1 MGRVVVTRHLAAT
14 PAELWSIVI
23 DPRTWGDWFTV
34 HDRWLNRLPASLAEG
49 TGLAEKVVLLG
60 VANRMAWTVESVVAP
75 TSLVLVG
82 TGPARSAA
90 RCVFAMAP
98 AETGS
103 WFTFAGDLEGTLVR
117 GALVKAVERDCT
129 KQVETSLMLLEAL
142 ARAAAHRCAEVRGV
156 GPTGVAAGP
165 QRLGCGLGDHPDRLR
180 GRAAEIHGGL
190 TGAAR

>member
-1 MGRVVVTRHLAAT
+1 MGHVVVTRHLAAT

-34 HDRWLNRLPASLAEG
+34 HDRWLNCLPASLAEG
-49 TGLAEKVVLLG
+49 TGLAAKVVLLG

-82 TGPARSAA
+82 TGPARLAA
-90 RCVFAMAP
+90 RCVFAMGP

-129 KQVETSLMLLEAL
+129 KQVEMSLMLLEAL
-142 ARAAAHRCAEVRGV
+142 AAPPR
-156 GPTGVAAGP
+156 TGAPKITESARP
-165 QRLGCGLGDHPDRLR
+165 RLR
-180 GRAAEIHGGL
+180 LVHSAAS
-190 TGAAR
+190 AD

>member
-1 MGRVVVTRHLAAT
+1 MGQVVVTRHLAAT

-34 HDRWLNRLPASLAEG
+34 HDRWLNCLPASLAEG
-49 TGLAEKVVLLG
+49 TGLAAKVVLLG

-82 TGPARSAA
+82 TGSARLAA
-90 RCVFAMAP
+90 RCVFAMGP

-117 GALVKAVERDCT
+117 GALVKAVERDCA
-129 KQVETSLMLLEAL
+129 KQVEMSLTLLEAL
-142 ARAAAHRCAEVRGV
+142 AAPPRTGAPKITEPVR
-156 GPTGVAAGP
+156 P
-165 QRLGCGLGDHPDRLR
+165 RLR
-180 GRAAEIHGGL
+180 LVHSAAS
-190 TGAAR
+190 AD

>member
-1 MGRVVVTRHLAAT
+1 MGHVVVTRHLTAT

-49 TGLAEKVVLLG
+49 TGLAAKVVL
-60 VANRMAWTVESVVAP
+60 VAP

-82 TGPARSAA
+82 TGPARLAA
-90 RCVFAMAP
+90 RCVFAMGP

-117 GALVKAVERDCT
+117 GALVKAVERDCA
-129 KQVETSLMLLEAL
+129 KQVEMSLMLLEAL
-142 ARAAAHRCAEVRGV
+142 AAPPRTLAPRITESVR
-156 GPTGVAAGP
+156 P
-165 QRLGCGLGDHPDRLR
+165 RLR
-180 GRAAEIHGGL
+180 LVHSAAS
-190 TGAAR
+190 AD

>member
-1 MGRVVVTRHLAAT
+1 MGQVVVTRHLAAT

-34 HDRWLNRLPASLAEG
+34 HDRWLNCLPASLAEG
-49 TGLAEKVVLLG
+49 TGLAAKVVLLG

-82 TGPARSAA
+82 TGPARLAA
-90 RCVFAMAP
+90 RWVFAMGP

-117 GALVKAVERDCT
+117 GALVKAVERDCA
-129 KQVETSLMLLEAL
+129 KQVEMSLTLLEAL
-142 ARAAAHRCAEVRGV
+142 AAPPRTGAPKVTESVR
-156 GPTGVAAGP
+156 P
-165 QRLGCGLGDHPDRLR
+165 RLR
-180 GRAAEIHGGL
+180 LVHSAAS
-190 TGAAR
+190 AD